1 MKRSREREAVSDRAA
16 RTGQGKWDLAEASG
30 ALDRDYAT
38 IGVLG
43 RGAFSEVNLVRHRE
57 TKQFAVLKF
66 CCKLDA
72 PSQSHLRTEADL
84 SYFLLHIP
92 SIPPRL

>member
-1 MKRSREREAVSDRAA
+1 MKRSREAGSSDRAA

-43 RGAFSEVNLVRHRE
+43 RGAFSEVRRLMASYVPATLSLLVP
-57 TKQFAVLKF
+57 ALG
-66 CCKLDA
+66 
-72 PSQSHLRTEADL
+72 
-84 SYFLLHIP
+84 
-92 SIPPRL
+92 